1 MLGILRAGA
10 VGLRGKSDGLGDKA
24 NIAVIL
30 ATLLAWAPVV
40 ALADNITFTGV
51 HYLMPD
57 GKKPKQLKARLVL
70 SDTSVQ
76 VQAIRG
82 TELFKELERTDIKA
96 ATYSKSKHPRWK
108 SGVGFAVAIG
118 IFALPI
124 FFMKAKHH
132 WLTLQGE
139 NDFAALR
146 LSKKNYNIVIA
157 AVESRTDVEVE
168 RITE

>member
-1 MLGILRAGA
+1 MTL
-10 VGLRGKSDGLGDKA
+10 KA
-24 NIAVIL
+24 NMAVIL
-30 ATLLAWAPVV
+30 ATLLAGGACRRTCGQHHFHRRPLPHAGWEEAQAVEGP
-40 ALADNITFTGV
+40 
-51 HYLMPD
+51 
-57 GKKPKQLKARLVL
+57 RLVL

-82 TELFKELERTDIKA
+82 SELFKELERGDIKA

-132 WLTLQGE
+132 WLTLQG
-139 NDFAALR
+139 R
-146 LSKKNYNIVIA
+146 GTT
-157 AVESRTDVEVE
+157 SRHSV
-168 RITE
+168 